1 MVASA
6 RFPEVHMFMSRS
18 GVSRLFILL
27 LLSITVSGCDLIGG
41 IFKAGFWTGIIIVV
55 LVVVGIVF
63 LVGKARR

>member
-6 RFPEVHMFMSRS
+6 RFPEVHMLISRA
-18 GVSRLFILL
+18 GVFRLFILL
-27 LLSITVSGCDLIGG
+27 LLSVAVSGCDLIGG

>member
-1 MVASA
+1 ML
-6 RFPEVHMFMSRS
+6 MSRS

-27 LLSITVSGCDLIGG
+27 LLSVTVSGCDLIGG

-55 LVVVGIVF
+55 LVVAGIVF